1 MDLSI
6 KKGQVNDVTVLVNST
21 EVVVQ
26 KANNIIVEVTP
37 NATQYVAIDR
47 GIQGATGTAAT
58 IAVGTTTTLPPS
70 SSASVTNVGSSSA
83 AVFNFGI
90 PQGVRGIQGIQGIQG
105 EQGIQGNTGAT
116 GTAATIAVGSTNTL
130 PSGSYAVVSNSGT
143 SSSAVFNFG
152 IPQGIQGIQGIQ
164 GVKGDTGNTG
174 ATGAGV
180 ATGGT
185 TGQALTKSSNT
196 DYDTAWNTVLQTVT
210 STDGSVSVNQVGSNA
225 DLSVAVAG
233 STTNVIVQVRNN
245 TGATLTKGTVVYM
258 NGAVGQ
264 IPTVTKALATSDATS
279 AQSLGM
285 VSADLAN
292 NSNGYVTVIGL
303 ITNINTSAYTD
314 GAQLYLS
321 STVAGAVTMTKQFAP
336 AHLVYVAFV
345 EHAHP
350 TQGKLFV
357 KVQNGYEMDE
367 LHNVS
372 AQTPSNG
379 NTLVYNTS
387 TNLWEQSNSPIIG
400 GGTIDNTVIG
410 STTPAAGTFTTITG
424 QTEVL
429 KGTGQNLFL
438 QSNAFTTTWTNA
450 FASTTIGQTDPFGG
464 SLAWTFLADG
474 TSNNHATQQAVT
486 CTSGITYTQSW
497 YLKKGTN
504 NFAQIRFGATI
515 GGGYVNFDLNAG
527 TIGTAGAI
535 TGANPTATI
544 INAGNGW
551 YRCAITVQATASGSA
566 NNAIYIVSST
576 SSTGAEVNTLA
587 TSILIYG
594 AQLEIGSTLNT
605 YIPTTTTAVYG
616 TPSLSFSGVAGLGLQ
631 SDGSLYVQPAGT
643 GALQAQATTS
653 TATGGNARGA
663 NAVDWQTTRGVA
675 GSVASASQSV
685 VVGGYG
691 NSSSGANGFVGS
703 GVSNSSSG
711 AQSVVVGGNGN
722 TASNQWSNVVGGYS
736 NTAAG
741 QFNFVGG
748 GSTNSG
754 TANAAVTTQ
763 TTTIAVSAGTTIYLS
778 ATNANIK
785 VGQSVLGTGINAYQT
800 YATSTVTTGTAAV
813 MNTSTIS
820 GTTLTVGSLASG
832 TIIAGMVLTGT
843 GVTAGTYIVSGAGS
857 TWTVSTSQT
866 VASTTITGTAYT
878 FTISQA
884 ATTAAGITLSF
895 YTPHGVVVGGGN
907 NQATGSYSFIGGGGD
922 AGTAANRNV
931 ASGDW
936 SVVVGGTKNTAS
948 GLASFVGAGGTFGT
962 GGVNA
967 NIASGTSSFIGA
979 GWANTASALAGS
991 ILCGA
996 NHTASGS
1003 YSAVLFGQSG
1013 NTRSINGNGIFA
1025 SANALGSNNAASQAG
1040 FLVLARQTAD
1050 ATATVLVS
1058 DQSAAGT
1065 TNQVILPNNSAYY
1078 FKGSVSAINQFVLTT
1093 TGASGTAGTATLT
1106 FATQAVAPYIVGQS
1120 ITVAGVTPTG
1130 YNGTYIVTACTT
1142 TSVSYANATT
1152 AAQTVAGT
1160 ITGSS
1165 YCAAWDFSGQIMRS
1179 SSAAGTRLVGT
1190 PQLNRVAADA
1200 NASTWAIALTADT
1213 TNGGLA
1219 VTVTGQAARTIRWV
1233 AKIETTEGTY

>member
-70 SSASVTNVGSSSA
+70 SSASVANVGSSSA
-83 AVFNFGI
+83 AVFDFGI
-90 PQGVRGIQGIQGIQG
+90 PQGVQGIQGIQGIQG

-130 PSGSYAVVSNSGT
+130 PSGSSAVVSNSGT

-196 DYDTAWNTVLQTVT
+196 DYDTAWNTVLKTVT

-258 NGAVGQ
+258 NGTVGQ

-303 ITNINTSAYTD
+303 ITNIDTSDYTD

-372 AQTPSNG
+372 AKTPSNG

-400 GGTIDNTVIG
+400 GGTINNTVIG
-410 STTPAAGTFTTITG
+410 STTPAAGKFTTLEAT
-424 QTEVL
+424 
-429 KGTGQNLFL
+429 
-438 QSNAFTTTWTNA
+438 
-450 FASTTIGQTDPFGG
+450 
-464 SLAWTFLADG
+464 G
-474 TSNNHATQQAVT
+474 TSNLGTASAQYIQAVGSAT
-486 CTSGITYTQSW
+486 EPQILAVGS
-497 YLKKGTN
+497 GTN
-504 NFAQIRFGATI
+504 
-515 GGGYVNFDLNAG
+515 
-527 TIGTAGAI
+527 
-535 TGANPTATI
+535 
-544 INAGNGW
+544 
-551 YRCAITVQATASGSA
+551 
-566 NNAIYIVSST
+566 
-576 SSTGAEVNTLA
+576 
-587 TSILIYG
+587 
-594 AQLEIGSTLNT
+594 
-605 YIPTTTTAVYG
+605 IPLV
-616 TPSLSFSGVAGLGLQ
+616 LQ
-631 SDGSLYVQPAGT
+631 PKGT

-663 NAVDWQTTRGVA
+663 NAVDWQTSRGA
-675 GSVASASQSV
+675 ANQVASGFASFIGGGFNNRAGAYNGT
-685 VVGGYG
+685 VVGGSSNAISG
-691 NSSSGANGFVGS
+691 NYTFIGGGTSNNASTGDYSAIVGGNTNVASGYFNFVGS
-703 GVSNSSSG
+703 G
-711 AQSVVVGGNGN
+711 
-722 TASNQWSNVVGGYS
+722 AS
-736 NTAAG
+736 
-741 QFNFVGG
+741 
-748 GSTNSG
+748 NSG
-754 TANAAVTTQ
+754 TSGTAVTTN
-763 TTTIAVSAGTTIYLS
+763 TTTIALTAQTTIYLS
-778 ATNANIK
+778 SANASIR
-785 VGQSVLGTGINAYQT
+785 VGALLQGTGVSNYT
-800 YATSTVTTGTAAV
+800 YATSTVTTGTPAV
-813 MNTSTIS
+813 MATSSIAV
-820 GTTLTVGSLASG
+820 TTGILTVGTLSSG
-832 TIIAGMVLTGT
+832 TIVAGMVLTGT
-843 GVTAGTYIVSGAGS
+843 GVPAGTYIVSNIAGSGAGS
-857 TWTVSTSQT
+857 TWNTNITT
-866 VASTTITGTAYT
+866 AVASTTITGTAYT
-878 FTISQA
+878 FNISQA
-884 ATTAAGITLSF
+884 ATTAAGVTLSF

-922 AGTAANRNV
+922 AGTSSNRNT

-936 SVVVGGTKNTAS
+936 SFVGGGRQNQATGLQSVVGGGANNSASNQGSVFSGSSNQATAITSIVCGGTNNVAS
-948 GLASFVGAGGTFGT
+948 GQYSSVLGGYQGTTRGISGYHAMPACVNPLGFSVGLSQGG
-962 GGVNA
+962 
-967 NIASGTSSFIGA
+967 
-979 GWANTASALAGS
+979 L
-991 ILCGA
+991 
-996 NHTASGS
+996 
-1003 YSAVLFGQSG
+1003 
-1013 NTRSINGNGIFA
+1013 
-1025 SANALGSNNAASQAG
+1025 
-1040 FLVLARQTAD
+1040 LVLARQTTD
-1050 ATATVLVS
+1050 ATATVLTS
-1058 DQSAAGT
+1058 DASAAGT
-1065 TNQVILPNNSAYY
+1065 TNQVILPNNSAY
-1078 FKGSVSAINQFVLTT
+1078 FFRGEV
-1093 TGASGTAGTATLT
+1093 
-1106 FATQAVAPYIVGQS
+1106 
-1120 ITVAGVTPTG
+1120 VAGVTGGGNTKG
-1130 YNGTYIVTACTT
+1130 WTIEGVIKRG
-1142 TSVSYANATT
+1142 ANAAST
-1152 AAQTVAGT
+1152 A
-1160 ITGSS
+1160 I
-1165 YCAAWDFSGQIMRS
+1165 
-1179 SSAAGTRLVGT
+1179 VGT
-1190 PQLNRVAADA
+1190 ATVVSAFADA
-1200 NASTWAIALTADT
+1200 GAATWAITALADT
-1213 TNGGLA
+1213 TNGGLKI
-1219 VTVTGQAARTIRWV
+1219 TFTGQAATTIRCV
-1233 AKIETTEGTY
+1233 AQIRTTEMTY